1 MKSRYNPIPLNKS
14 KISLNLISTMKS
26 HNRMSTC
33 QEEVTEPENLLID
46 GGIDIEKSWGGM

>member
-14 KISLNLISTMKS
+14 KINLNLISTMKS

-33 QEEVTEPENLLID
+33 QEEVTESESLLID
-46 GGIDIEKSWGGM
+46 GGIDIDKSWGGM